1 MGMYFNARMVHELL
15 LRSLIHEDDSF
26 YNCTR
31 RLSPTTRVLTC
42 MSTDIKKKI
51 TPQDLK
57 YILSNTFLEQCR
69 PKTLKSLVKG
79 KRKVENEN
87 LRLMVWEGKED
98 SEDESPVQ
106 TCDPACDPAC
116 DRACGG
122 HYVTHEPKLD
132 SKMKTK
138 LPLKYYSEDLKPE
151 MPLKYCSEDLKSEL
165 PAKFYSE
172 DLKPELPAKFYSE
185 DLKPELPAKFYS
197 EDLKPEL
204 PAKFY
209 SEDLKTELPLTLY
222 SKDLKVEL
230 PPKFYSEVLK
240 PELIPPLDSEDLK
253 AEWPPTL
260 DSEYLKVKFPPPLGF
275 EDPKVESELNLK
287 CDSQFKPQSVPKL
300 DPHLEDED
308 DPMQVLHWNPNLKYS
323 SNSNMDTATEPCAS
337 APIKI
342 QRGSDPALKLE
353 QSQMKKDIKR
363 DFKAEP
369 SGSKSSKKTK
379 EVAFQIPKERK
390 TGQNSEPIKTH
401 LERSKSKTALP
412 NSKPSGLRRSKTKID
427 IKTESSFETFSSGS
441 STTKVHPKTN
451 PSSKTSFFGLSQS
464 SLSTE
469 LTTFSSQEELMQYV
483 LEVSD
488 MYTRYQ
494 RQQNRDFCPENDPKM
509 EWLLLLKRVLSSD
522 YIINKTSESKEQIK
536 LGFQRF
542 YQSFKQTFLGTKVED
557 KPNEPTPS
565 TVDPNFYG
573 AMIFGPS
580 CDEMAIYCIDR
591 VLVAVNMLLNRDPKT
606 FQTILTSGM
615 QTEPLISSESDPPSM
630 EHVYDFKVEMPSSD
644 TSSEEKRRPSTSDR
658 KRKVT
663 VQINSSSSDSKTKK

>member
-31 RLSPTTRVLTC
+31 RLSPTTRVMTC

-57 YILSNTFLEQCR
+57 CILSNTFLEICR
-69 PKTLKSLVKG
+69 PKTIKSLIKG

-87 LRLMVWEGKED
+87 LRLMVWEANEH

-106 TCDPACDPAC
+106 TCDPACDRAC

-138 LPLKYYSEDLKPE
+138 LPLKY
-151 MPLKYCSEDLKSEL
+151 
-165 PAKFYSE
+165 
-172 DLKPELPAKFYSE
+172 YSE

-230 PPKFYSEVLK
+230 PPKFYSEVLE

-253 AEWPPTL
+253 VEWPL
-260 DSEYLKVKFPPPLGF
+260 DSEYLKVKLPPPLGF

-308 DPMQVLHWNPNLKYS
+308 DPVQVLHWNPNLKNS

-337 APIKI
+337 VPIKI

-353 QSQMKKDIKR
+353 QSQMKKDIMR
-363 DFKAEP
+363 DTQAEP

-427 IKTESSFETFSSGS
+427 IKTESSSETFSSGS
-441 STTKVHPKTN
+441 SATKVHPKTN
-451 PSSKTSFFGLSQS
+451 LSSKTSFFGLSQS

-469 LTTFSSQEELMQYV
+469 VTTFSSQEELMQYV

-494 RQQNRDFCPENDPKM
+494 RQHNRDFCPENDPKM

-557 KPNEPTPS
+557 KPNEPTSS
-565 TVDPNFYG
+565 TVDPNFFG

-591 VLVAVNMLLNRDPKT
+591 VLVAVNMLLNRDPNT

-663 VQINSSSSDSKTKK
+663 VQKNSSSSDSKTKK